1 MLELGVKI
9 TLAYALGA
17 IMGGLVVGYARGGVD
32 IRKVGSGNVGG
43 TNALRTQGKLF
54 ALFVMLIDVGKG
66 IVAVA
71 FLPPL
76 EFPGIGI
83 DPEIH
88 RAVMTYAVGLAV
100 VVGHVF
106 PVWADFRGGKG
117 GATAAGLLA
126 YLAPAVAV
134 PVIGA
139 WLAIVFFTGYVG
151 IATVSAAWF
160 AAAYLAV
167 TALPETRAL
176 AAFAALLAAFITY
189 THRSNLRRMWDG
201 TESRFGRFFG
211 LIK

>member
-17 IMGGLVVGYARGGVD
+17 IMGGLVVGYLHGGVD
-32 IRKVGSGNVGG
+32 IRKSGSGNVGG

-71 FLPPL
+71 FLPML
-76 EFPGIGI
+76 VVPGIGI
-83 DPEIH
+83 DPEID
-88 RAVMTYAVGLAV
+88 RELMTYAIGLAA

-126 YLAPAVAV
+126 YLAPMVAV

-139 WLAIVFFTGYVG
+139 WLAVVFFTGYVG

-160 AAAYLAV
+160 AAAYIAIAGL
-167 TALPETRAL
+167 LEQRAL
-176 AAFAALLAAFITY
+176 FVFAVLLAAFITY
-189 THRSNLRRMWDG
+189 THRGNLRRMWDG

-211 LIK
+211 LK

>member
-17 IMGGLVVGYARGGVD
+17 IMGGLIVGYARGGVD
-32 IRKVGSGNVGG
+32 IRKIGSGNVGG

-54 ALFVMLIDVGKG
+54 AFFVMLIDVGKG
-66 IVAVA
+66 ILAVA
-71 FLPPL
+71 FLPL
-76 EFPGIGI
+76 IDLPGIGI
-83 DPEIH
+83 DAEID
-88 RAVMTYAVGLAV
+88 RDLMTYAVGLAA

-106 PVWADFRGGKG
+106 PVWVDFRGGKG

-126 YLAPAVAV
+126 YVAPTVAL

-139 WLAIVFFTGYVG
+139 WLAVVFFTGYVG
-151 IATVSAAWF
+151 IATVSAAWL
-160 AAAYLAV
+160 AAVYVAIAR
-167 TALPETRAL
+167 LPEQRAL
-176 AAFAALLAAFITY
+176 FAFAVLLAAFITY

>member
-9 TLAYALGA
+9 TLAYAVGA
-17 IMGGLVVGYARGGVD
+17 IMGGLVVGYVRGGVD
-32 IRKVGSGNVGG
+32 IRAVGSGNVGG
-43 TNALRTQGKLF
+43 TNALRTQGKAF
-54 ALFVMLIDVGKG
+54 AFFVMLIDVGKG

-71 FLPPL
+71 FLPQL
-76 EFPGIGI
+76 AFPGIGF
-83 DPEIH
+83 DPEID
-88 RAVMTYAVGLAV
+88 RELLTYAVGLAA

-139 WLAIVFFTGYVG
+139 WLVVVFFTGYVG
-151 IATVSAAWF
+151 LATVSAAW
-160 AAAYLAV
+160 LGAV
-167 TALPETRAL
+167 YVALTGLPEQRSFL
-176 AAFAALLAAFITY
+176 IFASLLAAFITY
-189 THRSNLRRMWDG
+189 THRGNLRRMWDG

-211 LIK
+211 LK

>member
-17 IMGGLVVGYARGGVD
+17 IMGGLVVGYLRGGVD
-32 IRKVGSGNVGG
+32 IRAVGSGNVGG
-43 TNALRTQGKLF
+43 TNALRTQGKWF

-71 FLPPL
+71 VLPSL
-76 EFPGIGI
+76 SLPGIGI
-83 DPEIH
+83 DAEVD
-88 RAVMTYAVGLAV
+88 RELMTYAVGLAA

-117 GATAAGLLA
+117 GATAAGLLG
-126 YLAPAVAV
+126 YLAPAVAL

-139 WLAIVFFTGYVG
+139 WLAVIFFTGYVG
-151 IATVSAAWF
+151 IATVSAAWL
-160 AAAYLAV
+160 AAVYVGL
-167 TALPETRAL
+167 TGLPEL
-176 AAFAALLAAFITY
+176 SGLLVFAALLAVFITY

-211 LIK
+211 LK

>member
-17 IMGGLVVGYARGGVD
+17 IMGGLVVGRVHGGVD
-32 IRKVGSGNVGG
+32 LRKTGSGNVGG

-54 ALFVMLIDVGKG
+54 AFFVMLIDVGKG
-66 IVAVA
+66 ILAVA
-71 FLPPL
+71 FLPPHA
-76 EFPGIGI
+76 FPGIGI
-83 DPEIH
+83 DPEID
-88 RAVMTYAVGLAV
+88 RELMTYSIGLAA

-126 YLAPAVAV
+126 YLAPSVAV

-139 WLAIVFFTGYVG
+139 WLVVVFFTGYVG

-160 AAAYLAV
+160 AAVYIAIAG
-167 TALPETRAL
+167 LPEQQ
-176 AAFAALLAAFITY
+176 AFFVFAVLLGAFITY
-189 THRSNLRRMWDG
+189 THRGNLRRMWDG

-211 LIK
+211 FK

>member
-17 IMGGLVVGYARGGVD
+17 IMGGLVVGQLRGGVD
-32 IRKVGSGNVGG
+32 LRKSGSGNVGG
-43 TNALRTQGKLF
+43 TNALRTQGKVF
-54 ALFVMLIDVGKG
+54 AFFVMLIDIGKG

-76 EFPGIGI
+76 ALPGIGI
-83 DPEIH
+83 DPEID
-88 RAVMTYAVGLAV
+88 RELMTYAVGLAA

-126 YLAPAVAV
+126 YLAPTVAI

-139 WLAIVFFTGYVG
+139 WLAVVFFTGYVG
-151 IATVSAAWF
+151 IATVSAAW
-160 AAAYLAV
+160 LGAV
-167 TALPETRAL
+167 YIGIAALPEQQAL
-176 AAFAALLAAFITY
+176 VGFAVLLAAFITY
-189 THRSNLRRMWDG
+189 THRGNLRRMLNG

-211 LIK
+211 LK